1 MSDGVGAQGE
11 VEPGRQPQ
19 PGDASSAGSAAA
31 PPARSSSSSSGHSRL
46 PRTFASLASRDF
58 RFFWFGLVVM
68 MGGLQMQMLARAYLV
83 YDLTGSASLLGVVSV
98 ASAVPILVLSLFGGV
113 AADRFERR
121 RVLQA
126 GQAVSAVL
134 AGFIAVAN
142 TTGFIEWYHLLI
154 VATIQGAM
162 WAFMMPARQSMIPE
176 LVSREHITNAV
187 SLSSAA
193 MSTTTLVAPAIGGVI
208 YAKAGPDAVYYSI
221 AAMSLLSMVLTAQVP
236 QTRGSGAGKKGAVLA
251 DIAEGLRHCVANKMV
266 LALLVMGLATTL
278 LAMPFR
284 FMLPVFIVDVYGRG
298 PDSMGIMLSLFG
310 LGALSGS
317 LFIASIGHWRRG
329 MLLITTSFL
338 SAIALGAIAALPF
351 FFVAVAIMALLGL
364 GDSGR
369 RSLNQALIMEEVE
382 ERYRGRVMS
391 VYMMNFGL
399 MPLGMLPAGLVADW
413 LGGQV
418 AIGILAFLLFGV
430 TLAVVV
436 SQGRLRE
443 LQ

>member
-1 MSDGVGAQGE
+1 MADGSGAQGE
-11 VEPGRQPQ
+11 IESQRQHQSDNP
-19 PGDASSAGSAAA
+19 AAAGPAAA
-31 PPARSSSSSSGHSRL
+31 PPVRSSSSSSGPSRW
-46 PRTFASLASRDF
+46 PRTFASFESRDF

-83 YDLTGSASLLGVVSV
+83 YDLTDSASLLGVVSV

-142 TTGFIEWYHLLI
+142 TTGFIEWYHLLV

-208 YAKAGPDAVYYSI
+208 YAKAGPAAVYYSI

-251 DIAEGLRHCVANKMV
+251 DIAEGLKHCVANKMV

-310 LGALSGS
+310 LGALTGS

-338 SAIALGAIAALPF
+338 SAVALGALAALPF
-351 FFVAVAIMALLGL
+351 FFVAVAIMAFLGL

-418 AIGILAFLLFGV
+418 AIGILAFLLFVFTLGV
-430 TLAVVV
+430 AV
-436 SQGRLRE
+436 SQSRLRA

>member
-1 MSDGVGAQGE
+1 MADGSGAQGE
-11 VEPGRQPQ
+11 IESQRQHQSDNP
-19 PGDASSAGSAAA
+19 AAAGPAAA
-31 PPARSSSSSSGHSRL
+31 PPVRSSSSSSGPSRW
-46 PRTFASLASRDF
+46 PRTFASFESRDF

-83 YDLTGSASLLGVVSV
+83 YDLTDSASLLGVVSV
-98 ASAVPILVLSLFGGV
+98 ASAAPILVLSLFGGV

-142 TTGFIEWYHLLI
+142 TTGFIEWYHLLV

-193 MSTTTLVAPAIGGVI
+193 MSTTTLLAPAIGGVI
-208 YAKAGPDAVYYSI
+208 YAKAGPAAVYYSI

-251 DIAEGLRHCVANKMV
+251 DIAEGLKHCVANKMV

-310 LGALSGS
+310 LGALTGS

-338 SAIALGAIAALPF
+338 SAVALGAIAALPF

-430 TLAVVV
+430 TLAVMV
-436 SQGRLRE
+436 SQSRLRA

>member
-1 MSDGVGAQGE
+1 MADGSGAQGE
-11 VEPGRQPQ
+11 IESQRQHQSDNP
-19 PGDASSAGSAAA
+19 AAAGPAAA
-31 PPARSSSSSSGHSRL
+31 PPVRSSSSSSGPSRW
-46 PRTFASLASRDF
+46 PRTFASFESRDF

-83 YDLTGSASLLGVVSV
+83 YDLTDSASLLGVVSV
-98 ASAVPILVLSLFGGV
+98 ASAAPILVLSLFGGV

-142 TTGFIEWYHLLI
+142 TTGFIEWYHLLV

-193 MSTTTLVAPAIGGVI
+193 MSTTTLLAPAIGGVI
-208 YAKAGPDAVYYSI
+208 YAKAGPAAVYYSI

-251 DIAEGLRHCVANKMV
+251 DIAEGLKHCVANKMV

-278 LAMPFR
+278 LSMPFR
-284 FMLPVFIVDVYGRG
+284 FLLPVFIVDVYGRG

-310 LGALSGS
+310 LGALAGS
-317 LFIASIGHWRRG
+317 LFIASIGHWHRG

-338 SAIALGAIAALPF
+338 SAVALGAIAALPF

-369 RSLNQALIMEEVE
+369 RSLNQALIMEEVD

-399 MPLGMLPAGLVADW
+399 MPLGMLPTGLVADW

-430 TLAVVV
+430 TLAVMV
-436 SQGRLRE
+436 SQSRLRA

>member
-1 MSDGVGAQGE
+1 MADGSGAQGE
-11 VEPGRQPQ
+11 IESQRQHQSDNP
-19 PGDASSAGSAAA
+19 AAAGPAAA
-31 PPARSSSSSSGHSRL
+31 PPVRSSSSSSGPSRW
-46 PRTFASLASRDF
+46 PRTFASFESRDF

-83 YDLTGSASLLGVVSV
+83 YDLTDSASLLGVVSV

-142 TTGFIEWYHLLI
+142 TTGFIEWYHLLV

-208 YAKAGPDAVYYSI
+208 YAKAGPAAVYYSI

-251 DIAEGLRHCVANKMV
+251 DIAEGLKHCVANKMV

-278 LAMPFR
+278 LSMPFR
-284 FMLPVFIVDVYGRG
+284 FLLPVFIVDVYGRG

-310 LGALSGS
+310 LGALAGS
-317 LFIASIGHWRRG
+317 LFIASIGHWHRG

-338 SAIALGAIAALPF
+338 SAVALGAIAALPF

-369 RSLNQALIMEEVE
+369 RSLNQALIMEEVD

-399 MPLGMLPAGLVADW
+399 MPLGMLPTGLVADW

-430 TLAVVV
+430 TLAVMV
-436 SQGRLRE
+436 SQSRLRA

>member
-1 MSDGVGAQGE
+1 MADGSGAQGE
-11 VEPGRQPQ
+11 IESQRQHQSDNP
-19 PGDASSAGSAAA
+19 AAAGPAAA
-31 PPARSSSSSSGHSRL
+31 PPVRSSSSSSGPSRW
-46 PRTFASLASRDF
+46 PRTFASFESRDF

-83 YDLTGSASLLGVVSV
+83 YDLTDSASLLGVVSV
-98 ASAVPILVLSLFGGV
+98 ASAAPILVLSLFGGV

-142 TTGFIEWYHLLI
+142 TTGFIEWYHLLV

-193 MSTTTLVAPAIGGVI
+193 MSTTTLLAPAIGGVI
-208 YAKAGPDAVYYSI
+208 YAKAGPAAVYYSI

-251 DIAEGLRHCVANKMV
+251 DIAEGLKHCVANKMV

-284 FMLPVFIVDVYGRG
+284 FLLPVFIVDVYGRG

-310 LGALSGS
+310 LGALTGS

-338 SAIALGAIAALPF
+338 SAVALGAIAALPF

-369 RSLNQALIMEEVE
+369 RSLNQALIMEEVD

-399 MPLGMLPAGLVADW
+399 MPLGMLPTGLVADW

-430 TLAVVV
+430 TLAVMV
-436 SQGRLRE
+436 SQSRLRA

>member
-1 MSDGVGAQGE
+1 MADGSGAQGE
-11 VEPGRQPQ
+11 IESQRQHQSDNP
-19 PGDASSAGSAAA
+19 AAAGPAAA
-31 PPARSSSSSSGHSRL
+31 PPVRSSSSSSGPSRW
-46 PRTFASLASRDF
+46 PRTFASFESRDF

-83 YDLTGSASLLGVVSV
+83 YDLTDSASLLGVVSV
-98 ASAVPILVLSLFGGV
+98 ASAAPILVLSLFGGV

-142 TTGFIEWYHLLI
+142 TTGFIEWYHLLV

-193 MSTTTLVAPAIGGVI
+193 MSTTTLLAPAIGGVI
-208 YAKAGPDAVYYSI
+208 YAKAGPAAVYYSI

-251 DIAEGLRHCVANKMV
+251 DIAEGLKHCVANKMV

-278 LAMPFR
+278 LSMPFR
-284 FMLPVFIVDVYGRG
+284 FLLPVFIVDVYGRG

-310 LGALSGS
+310 LGALAGS
-317 LFIASIGHWRRG
+317 LFIASIGHWHRG

-338 SAIALGAIAALPF
+338 SAVALGAIAALPF

-399 MPLGMLPAGLVADW
+399 MPLGMLPTGLVADW

-430 TLAVVV
+430 TLAVMV
-436 SQGRLRE
+436 SQSRLRA

>member
-1 MSDGVGAQGE
+1 M
-11 VEPGRQPQ
+11 
-19 PGDASSAGSAAA
+19 
-31 PPARSSSSSSGHSRL
+31 
-46 PRTFASLASRDF
+46 PRTFASFESRDF

-83 YDLTGSASLLGVVSV
+83 YDLTDSASLLGVVSV
-98 ASAVPILVLSLFGGV
+98 ASAAPILVLSLFGGV

-126 GQAVSAVL
+126 GQAVSAAL
-134 AGFIAVAN
+134 AGFIAVAI
-142 TTGFIEWYHLLI
+142 TTGFIEWYHLLF
-154 VATIQGAM
+154 VATVQGAM

-176 LVSREHITNAV
+176 LVSREHLTNAV

-208 YAKAGPDAVYYSI
+208 YAKAGPAAVYYSI
-221 AAMSLLSMVLTAQVP
+221 AVMSLLSMVLTAQVP

-251 DIAEGLRHCVANKMV
+251 DIAEGLKHCFANKMV

-310 LGALSGS
+310 LGALTGS

-338 SAIALGAIAALPF
+338 SAVALGALAALPF
-351 FFVAVAIMALLGL
+351 FFVAVAIMAFLGL

-418 AIGILAFLLFGV
+418 AIGILAFLLFVFTLGV
-430 TLAVVV
+430 AV
-436 SQGRLRE
+436 SQSRLRA

>member
-1 MSDGVGAQGE
+1 MADGSGAQGE
-11 VEPGRQPQ
+11 IESQRQPQ
-19 PGDASSAGSAAA
+19 PDNPAAAGPAAA

-68 MGGLQMQMLARAYLV
+68 MGGLQMQMLARAYLA

-98 ASAVPILVLSLFGGV
+98 ASALPILVLSLFGGV

-126 GQAVSAVL
+126 GQAVSAAL
-134 AGFIAVAN
+134 AGFIAVAI
-142 TTGFIEWYHLLI
+142 TTGFIEWYHLLF
-154 VATIQGAM
+154 VATVQGAM

-176 LVSREHITNAV
+176 LVSREHLTNAV

-208 YAKAGPDAVYYSI
+208 YAKAGPAAVYYSI
-221 AAMSLLSMVLTAQVP
+221 AVMSLLSMLLTAQVP

-251 DIAEGLRHCVANKMV
+251 DIAEGLRHCFANKMV

-310 LGALSGS
+310 LGALTGS

-338 SAIALGAIAALPF
+338 SAVALGALAALPF
-351 FFVAVAIMALLGL
+351 FFVAVAIMAFLGL

-418 AIGILAFLLFGV
+418 AIGILAFLLFVFTLGV
-430 TLAVVV
+430 AV
-436 SQGRLRE
+436 SQSRLRA